1 MPLFL
6 ALAGALIA
14 AAFIAPLLGFTR
26 LSRMP
31 SVPGELGLVGR
42 WRERLRSDL
51 IEAGAEISPSRF
63 IFISIGSSLLI
74 GAAIALLLGMNL
86 VGFIAATFFGVYG
99 FRSWYI
105 GRRARAQ
112 RLDTTAR
119 IAEAAREM
127 AEGIESGLTPLD
139 ALRGYANRARTGG
152 ASAAV
157 TGRRNLVAEAL
168 SLAVARIDRGTAA
181 DESLRNAADELG
193 SRYFGALVE
202 AYVANAPISGVQL
215 ARAMTRVAI
224 ETEYSIA
231 LQAERLAAI
240 RPPATSNQM
249 VGGVIVFILI
259 TMRAFFPAGDAFFSS
274 LIGQLFVLF
283 GALWWWFGSR
293 LLVSGVE
300 LEF

>member
-1 MPLFL
+1 MAIFL
-6 ALAGALIA
+6 ALAGALLA
-14 AAFIAPLLGFTR
+14 AAFVAPLLGFSR
-26 LSRMP
+26 LSRLP
-31 SVPGELGLVGR
+31 SVPGELGPLAR

-51 IEAGAEISPSRF
+51 IEAGADISPARF
-63 IFISIGSSLLI
+63 LAISISTSLLV

-86 VGFIAATFFGVYG
+86 VGFFAATFLGVYG

-105 GRRARAQ
+105 GKRARAQ

-139 ALRGYANRARTGG
+139 ALRGYAGRARPGG
-152 ASAAV
+152 ASSAV
-157 TGRRNLVAEAL
+157 TGKRNLVAEAL
-168 SLAVARIDRGTAA
+168 ALAVARIDRGTAA
-181 DESLRNAADELG
+181 DESLRNAAEELG
-193 SRYFGALVE
+193 SRYFGAFVE
-202 AYVANAPISGVQL
+202 AYVANAPVSGVQL
-215 ARAMTRVAI
+215 ARAMGRVAT
-224 ETEYSIA
+224 ETEFSIA

-249 VGGVIVFILI
+249 VGGVVLFILV

-274 LIGQLFVLF
+274 LIGQLLFVL

-293 LLVSGVE
+293 LLVGGVE